1 MDIREKILEVNKK
14 LNAVTTIIDDYQ
26 NSDITIETPLSG
38 QAIAIKDNFSTKG
51 ILTTASCNIL
61 KNYIPQYDAT
71 VITKLKQ
78 AGLKMVVKTTMDELA
93 MGGTGTT
100 PCQGVTHNPFD
111 YDRIAGGSSSG
122 SAALV
127 GSGVIDLA
135 LGSDTGD
142 SVRKPASYCGV
153 VGVKPTYGRISRYG
167 VIPYSSSLDH
177 VGYFTRNVLQSA
189 QLLEV
194 LAGFDPKDMTSSIE
208 KVDDYSQITG
218 DLTGKKIAI
227 ITNLMDAK
235 KDDELKKGFT
245 NLLSDLEKA
254 GVEISYVTMDQNL
267 LDAIM
272 PVYYIIAN
280 CEATANHANL
290 DGIRFGIR
298 QSGENLEEIMINSRT
313 AGFGFLLKK
322 RFVIGSYGLDDQ
334 HQEKIFKKAKRVRRL
349 IVENYLKMLNGVDGI
364 LTMASD
370 DVAPLI
376 NDVNNNMSANN
387 DKHMLADNHLV
398 LANFSGLPSMTLPLG
413 KIDGLPYGVNLVM
426 GAFKEKL
433 MFDVAL
439 GLERLINEKGGY

>member
-14 LNAVTTIIDDYQ
+14 LNAITTLIDDYP
-26 NSDITIETPLSG
+26 NLEIKMDTPLSG
-38 QAIAIKDNFSTKG
+38 SEIAIKDNFSTKG

-111 YDRIAGGSSSG
+111 YERIAGGSSSG

-189 QLLEV
+189 QLLEI
-194 LAGFDPKDMTSSIE
+194 LAGFDARDMTCSNE
-208 KVDDYSQITG
+208 KVDSYSQING
-218 DLTGKKIAI
+218 NLVGKKLAV
-227 ITNLMDAK
+227 ITNLLDAK
-235 KDDELKKGFT
+235 KDDELKTGFK

-290 DGIRFGIR
+290 DGIRFGVR
-298 QSGENLEEIMINSRT
+298 QNGENLEEIMINSRT

-334 HQEKIFKKAKRVRRL
+334 HQEKIFKKAKKVRRL
-349 IVENYLKMLNGVDGI
+349 IVEDYLKMLSGVDGI

-376 NDVNNNMSANN
+376 SDVSNNMTANN
-387 DKHMLADNHLV
+387 DSHMLADNHLV
-398 LANFSGLPSMTLPLG
+398 LANFSGLPSITLPLG
-413 KIDGLPYGVNLVM
+413 KVSGLPYGINLTM
-426 GAFKEKL
+426 AAFKEKL